1 VLIRKQLGMFAV
13 PLPTTISDTLHA
25 TLHKLLSVNNKE
37 VFHPMAIEVLN
48 PYHVA
53 IAQFDEAAERLG
65 LSQPLRA
72 ILRKPKR
79 ELIVNFPVRL
89 DNGDVE
95 MFTGYR
101 VQHNINRG
109 PAKGGIR
116 FSPEVSLDEV
126 RALAMWM
133 TWKCAV
139 VGIPFGGAKGGVI
152 CDPHKLSN
160 SELERLSRR
169 YATEISILIGPN
181 SDIPAPDM
189 NTNPQIMAWMMD
201 TFSMHSGYSVPAVI
215 TGKPLAIG
223 GSEGRLEATARGVQV
238 VTREAMLKLGMQP
251 GESSVVIQGFGNV
264 GSISARLL
272 HELGCKV
279 VGLSDIN
286 GGVYNA
292 DGINVPRALRYSREH
307 GTLKGLPDT
316 EAVTNAE
323 LLELPCDVL
332 VPAALEN
339 QLTGKNASRVKA
351 RLIVEAAN
359 GPTTPDADRI
369 FDDRGITVVPD
380 IMANAGGV
388 TVSYF
393 EWVQDLQRFFW
404 AEDEIN
410 HRLESIMMR
419 AYHAMQNKADEQ
431 GTNLR
436 MGAYLLAVARVA
448 EATEIRGVYP

>member
-1 VLIRKQLGMFAV
+1 
-13 PLPTTISDTLHA
+13 
-25 TLHKLLSVNNKE
+25 
-37 VFHPMAIEVLN
+37 MAIDIVN
-48 PYHVA
+48 PYDMAV
-53 IAQFDEAAERLG
+53 AQFDEAADRLG
-65 LSQPLRA
+65 LSQAMRA

-79 ELIVNFPVRL
+79 ELIVNFPVRM

-152 CDPHKLSN
+152 CDPHKLSRG
-160 SELERLSRR
+160 ELERLTRR
-169 YATEISILIGPN
+169 YATEISILIGPD

-201 TFSMHSGYSVPAVI
+201 TFSMHQGYSVPAVI
-215 TGKPLAIG
+215 TGKPLSIG
-223 GSEGRLEATARGVQV
+223 GSEGRLEATARGVQFMAQ
-238 VTREAMLKLGMQP
+238 EAMRDLGMP
-251 GESSVVIQGFGNV
+251 MEGCSVVIQGFGNV
-264 GSISARLL
+264 GSIAARLF

-279 VGLSDIN
+279 VGVSDIS

-292 DGINVPRALRYSREH
+292 KGIDIHRALRYAKEH
-307 GTLKGLPDT
+307 GSLRGLPDT

-339 QLTGKNASRVKA
+339 QLTAKNASRIQA
-351 RLIVEAAN
+351 RLIIEAAN

-369 FDDRGITVVPD
+369 LNDRGIMIVPD
-380 IMANAGGV
+380 ILANAGGV

-404 AEDEIN
+404 AEHEIN
-410 HRLESIMMR
+410 NRLESIMTR
-419 AYHAMQNKADEQ
+419 AYRASRAKAEEQ
-431 GTNLR
+431 ETNLR
-436 MGAYLLAVARVA
+436 VGAYLLAVARVA
-448 EATEIRGVYP
+448 EATETRGVYP

>member
-1 VLIRKQLGMFAV
+1 
-13 PLPTTISDTLHA
+13 
-25 TLHKLLSVNNKE
+25 
-37 VFHPMAIEVLN
+37 MAIEVMS
-48 PYHVA
+48 PYAVA
-53 IAQFDEAAERLG
+53 VEQFDEAADRLG
-65 LSQPLRA
+65 LSQAMRA

-79 ELIVNFPVRL
+79 ELIVNFPVRM

-152 CDPHKLSN
+152 CDPHVMSRA
-160 SELERLSRR
+160 ELERMSRR

-201 TFSMHSGYSVPAVI
+201 TFSMHQGYSVPAVI

-238 VTREAMLKLGMQP
+238 VTREALAAYGMRP
-251 GESSVVIQGFGNV
+251 EKCAVVVQGFGNV
-264 GSISARLL
+264 GSITARLL
-272 HELGCKV
+272 SELGCKV
-279 VGLSDIN
+279 VALSDIK
-286 GGVYNA
+286 GGVYNPA
-292 DGINVPRALRYSREH
+292 GIDVHQALRYSKEH
-307 GTLKGLPDT
+307 GNLAGLPNT
-316 EAVTNAE
+316 EPVTNAE
-323 LLELPCDVL
+323 LLELPCEVL

-339 QLTGKNASRVKA
+339 QLTERNAA
-351 RLIVEAAN
+351 RIQARMIVEAAN
-359 GPTTPDADRI
+359 GPTTPEADRI
-369 FDDRGITVVPD
+369 FNDRGMIVVPD
-380 IMANAGGV
+380 ILANAGGV

-404 AEDEIN
+404 AENEIN
-410 HRLESIMMR
+410 NRLETIMMR
-419 AYHAMQNKADEQ
+419 SFHAVHTKAEEQ
-431 GTNLR
+431 QTNLR

>member
-1 VLIRKQLGMFAV
+1 
-13 PLPTTISDTLHA
+13 
-25 TLHKLLSVNNKE
+25 
-37 VFHPMAIEVLN
+37 MAIEIVN
-48 PYHVA
+48 PYDVA
-53 IAQFDEAAERLG
+53 VAQFDEAADYLG
-65 LSQPLRA
+65 LSQAMRA

-79 ELIVNFPVRL
+79 ELIVNFPVRM

-116 FSPEVSLDEV
+116 FAPEVSLDEV

-139 VGIPFGGAKGGVI
+139 VAIPFGGAKGGVI
-152 CDPHKLSN
+152 CDPHKMSRA
-160 SELERLSRR
+160 ELERMTRR
-169 YATEISILIGPN
+169 YATEISILIGPD

-189 NTNPQIMAWMMD
+189 NTNPQVMGWIMD
-201 TFSMHSGYSVPAVI
+201 TYSMHSGYSVPAVV

-223 GSEGRLEATARGVQV
+223 GSEGRLEATARGVRV
-238 VTREAMLKLGMQP
+238 VTGEAMRDKGMQP
-251 GESSVVIQGFGNV
+251 EECSVVVQGFGNV
-264 GSISARLL
+264 GSITARLL
-272 HELGCKV
+272 HDELKCKI
-279 VGLSDIN
+279 VGLSDIA

-292 DGINVPRALRYSREH
+292 KGIDVHRALRYSKEH

-316 EAVTNAE
+316 EPVSNAE

-339 QLTGKNASRVKA
+339 QLTGRNASRIKA
-351 RLIVEAAN
+351 NLIIEAAN
-359 GPTTPDADRI
+359 GPTTPDADHI
-369 FDDRGITVVPD
+369 FNDRGITVVPD
-380 IMANAGGV
+380 ILANAGGV

-404 AEDEIN
+404 AEQQIN
-410 HRLESIMMR
+410 SQLENIMER
-419 AYHAMQNKADEQ
+419 SYQAVRNKSLEQ
-431 GTNLR
+431 DCNLR

>member
-1 VLIRKQLGMFAV
+1 
-13 PLPTTISDTLHA
+13 
-25 TLHKLLSVNNKE
+25 
-37 VFHPMAIEVLN
+37 MAIEILN
-48 PYHVA
+48 PYEVA
-53 IAQFDEAAERLG
+53 VAQFDEAADRLG
-65 LSQPLRA
+65 LSQAMRA

-79 ELIVNFPVRL
+79 ELIVNFPVRK

-152 CDPHKLSN
+152 CDPHLLSRA
-160 SELERLSRR
+160 ELERLSRR

-189 NTNPQIMAWMMD
+189 NTNPQIMGWMMD
-201 TFSMHSGYSVPAVI
+201 TFSMHQGYSVPAVI

-238 VTREAMLKLGMQP
+238 VAREAMIGLGMHP
-251 GESSVVIQGFGNV
+251 ADSTVVVQGFGNV
-264 GSISARLL
+264 GSISARLM

-286 GGVYNA
+286 GGVYNPN
-292 DGINVPRALRYSREH
+292 GIDVHQALHYSKEH
-307 GTLKGLPDT
+307 GTLRGMLNT
-316 EAVTNAE
+316 EAVTNME

-332 VPAALEN
+332 IPAALEN
-339 QLTGKNASRVKA
+339 QLTGRNASRVKA
-351 RLIVEAAN
+351 RLIIEAAN
-359 GPTTPDADRI
+359 GPTSPDADHI
-369 FDDRGITVVPD
+369 FNDRGIVVVPD
-380 IMANAGGV
+380 ILANAGGV

-404 AEDEIN
+404 AENEIN
-410 HRLESIMMR
+410 DRLETLMMR
-419 AYHAMQNKADEQ
+419 SYRAVKQKAEEQ
-431 GTNLR
+431 DASMR

-448 EATEIRGVYP
+448 EATEIRGIYP

>member
-1 VLIRKQLGMFAV
+1 
-13 PLPTTISDTLHA
+13 
-25 TLHKLLSVNNKE
+25 
-37 VFHPMAIEVLN
+37 MAIDVMN
-48 PYHVA
+48 PYDMAV
-53 IAQFDEAAERLG
+53 AQFDEAADRLG
-65 LSQPLRA
+65 LSQAMRA

-79 ELIVNFPVRL
+79 ELIVNFPVRM

-152 CDPHKLSN
+152 CDPHKLSR
-160 SELERLSRR
+160 SELERLTRR
-169 YATEISILIGPN
+169 YATEISVLIGPD

-189 NTNPQIMAWMMD
+189 NTNPQIMAWIMD
-201 TFSMHSGYSVPAVI
+201 TYSMHSGYSVPAVI
-215 TGKPLAIG
+215 TGKPLSIG
-223 GSEGRLEATARGVQV
+223 GSEGRLEATARGVQF
-238 VTREAMLKLGMQP
+238 VTREALLDLGMHP
-251 GESSVVIQGFGNV
+251 EDCSVVIQGFGNV

-279 VGLSDIN
+279 VGISDIH
-286 GGVYNA
+286 GGRYNPR
-292 DGINVPRALRYSREH
+292 GIDVHRALRYSKEH
-307 GTLKGLPDT
+307 GSLRDLPDT

-323 LLELPCDVL
+323 LLELACEVL

-339 QLTGKNASRVKA
+339 QLTTKNAARVKA

-369 FDDRGITVVPD
+369 LNDRGVTIVPD
-380 IMANAGGV
+380 ILANAGGV

-404 AEDEIN
+404 AEHEIN
-410 HRLESIMMR
+410 NRLESIMTR
-419 AYHAMQNKADEQ
+419 AYRAVRTKTEEQ
-431 GTNLR
+431 ETNLR

-448 EATEIRGVYP
+448 EATETRGVYP

>member
-1 VLIRKQLGMFAV
+1 
-13 PLPTTISDTLHA
+13 
-25 TLHKLLSVNNKE
+25 
-37 VFHPMAIEVLN
+37 
-48 PYHVA
+48 
-53 IAQFDEAAERLG
+53 
-65 LSQPLRA
+65 
-72 ILRKPKR
+72 
-79 ELIVNFPVRL
+79 
-89 DNGDVE
+89 

-152 CDPHKLSN
+152 CDPHKLSRA
-160 SELERLSRR
+160 ELERLSRR
-169 YATEISILIGPN
+169 YATEISILIGPD

-201 TFSMHSGYSVPAVI
+201 TFSMHKGYSVPAVI

-223 GSEGRLEATARGVQV
+223 GSEGRLEATARGVQY
-238 VTREAMLKLGMQP
+238 VTLEAMHDLEMRP
-251 GESSVVIQGFGNV
+251 EDSSVVIQGFGNV

-272 HELGCKV
+272 HELGCKILAV
-279 VGLSDIN
+279 SDMH
-286 GGVYNA
+286 GGVYNPH
-292 DGINVPRALRYSREH
+292 GIDIHRALRYSKEH
-307 GTLKGLPDT
+307 GSLKGLPET
-316 EAVTNAE
+316 EPVTNAE

-339 QLTGKNASRVKA
+339 QVTAKNALRVKA
-351 RLIVEAAN
+351 RLMIEAAN
-359 GPTTPDADRI
+359 GPTTPEADRI
-369 FDDRGITVVPD
+369 LNDRGVMIVPD
-380 IMANAGGV
+380 ILANAGGV

-404 AEDEIN
+404 SEHEIDN
-410 HRLESIMMR
+410 RLESIITR
-419 AYHAMQNKADEQ
+419 AYRAVRAKTDEQ
-431 GTNLR
+431 ETNMR

>member
-1 VLIRKQLGMFAV
+1 
-13 PLPTTISDTLHA
+13 
-25 TLHKLLSVNNKE
+25 
-37 VFHPMAIEVLN
+37 MAIEILN

-53 IAQFDEAAERLG
+53 VAQFDEAAERLG

-79 ELIVNFPVRL
+79 ELIVNFPVRM
-89 DNGDVE
+89 DNRDVE

-139 VGIPFGGAKGGVI
+139 VSIPFGGAKGGVI
-152 CDPHKLSN
+152 CDPHKLS
-160 SELERLSRR
+160 SAELERLTRR

-189 NTNPQIMAWMMD
+189 NTNPQIMAWIMD

-223 GSEGRLEATARGVQV
+223 GSEGRLEATARGIQV

-251 GESSVVIQGFGNV
+251 EACSVVIQGFGNV

-279 VGLSDIN
+279 VGLSDIS
-286 GGVYNA
+286 GGVYSPN
-292 DGINVPRALRYSREH
+292 GINVPRALRYSNEH

-332 VPAALEN
+332 IPAALEN
-339 QLTGKNASRVKA
+339 QLTGRNASRVKA

-359 GPTTPDADRI
+359 GPTTPDADHI
-369 FDDRGITVVPD
+369 FADRGITVVPD
-380 IMANAGGV
+380 IVANAGGV

-410 HRLESIMMR
+410 HRLESIMTR
-419 AYHAMQNKADEQ
+419 AFYAVQHKAEEQ
-431 GTNLR
+431 ETNLR
-436 MGAYLLAVARVA
+436 IGAYLLAVARVA

>member
-1 VLIRKQLGMFAV
+1 MVV
-13 PLPTTISDTLHA
+13 D
-25 TLHKLLSVNNKE
+25 V
-37 VFHPMAIEVLN
+37 VN
-48 PYHVA
+48 PYAMAV
-53 IAQFDEAAERLG
+53 AQFDEAAERLG
-65 LSQPLRA
+65 LSQAMRA
-72 ILRKPKR
+72 ILRMPKR
-79 ELIVNFPVRL
+79 ELIVNFPVRM

-152 CDPHKLSN
+152 CDPHKLSRA
-160 SELERLSRR
+160 ELERLSRR

-189 NTNPQIMAWMMD
+189 NTNPQIMGWIMD
-201 TFSMHSGYSVPAVI
+201 TFSMHQGYSVPAVI

-238 VTREAMLKLGMQP
+238 VTREAMRDLEMHP
-251 GESSVVIQGFGNV
+251 EDCSVVVQGFGNV

-272 HELGCKV
+272 HEMGCRV
-279 VGLSDIN
+279 VGLSDIS

-292 DGINVPRALRYSREH
+292 NGIDVHRALRYSKEH
-307 GTLKGLPDT
+307 GALKGLPET
-316 EAVTNAE
+316 EPVTNAQ
-323 LLELPCDVL
+323 LLELPCDAL

-339 QLTGKNASRVKA
+339 QLTGRNASRVRA
-351 RLIVEAAN
+351 RLIIEAAN

-369 FDDRGITVVPD
+369 FNDRGITVVPD
-380 IMANAGGV
+380 ILANAGGV

-404 AEDEIN
+404 AENEIN
-410 HRLESIMMR
+410 NRLESIMERSYR
-419 AYHAMQNKADEQ
+419 AVHLKALEQ
-431 GTNLR
+431 ETNLR

>member
-1 VLIRKQLGMFAV
+1 
-13 PLPTTISDTLHA
+13 
-25 TLHKLLSVNNKE
+25 
-37 VFHPMAIEVLN
+37 MAIEVMS
-48 PYHVA
+48 PYAVA
-53 IAQFDEAAERLG
+53 VEQFDEAADRLG
-65 LSQPLRA
+65 LSQAMRA

-79 ELIVNFPVRL
+79 ELIVNFPVRM

-139 VGIPFGGAKGGVI
+139 VNIPFGGAKGGVL
-152 CDPHKLSN
+152 CDPHLMSS

-189 NTNPQIMAWMMD
+189 NTNPQVMAWMMD
-201 TFSMHSGYSVPAVI
+201 TFSMHMGYSVPAVI

-238 VTREAMLKLGMQP
+238 VTREALALHNMRPDKCA
-251 GESSVVIQGFGNV
+251 VVVQGFGNV
-264 GSISARLL
+264 GSITARLL
-272 HELGCKV
+272 SELGCKV
-279 VGLSDIN
+279 VALSDIK
-286 GGVYNA
+286 GGVYNPA
-292 DGINVPRALRYSREH
+292 GIDVSQAMRYSKEH
-307 GTLKGLPDT
+307 GNLAGMPNT

-323 LLELPCDVL
+323 LLELPCEVL

-339 QLTGKNASRVKA
+339 QLTERNAPRIQA
-351 RLIVEAAN
+351 RMIIEAAN
-359 GPTTPDADRI
+359 GPTTPEADRI
-369 FDDRGITVVPD
+369 LNDRGVTIVPD
-380 IMANAGGV
+380 ILANAGGV

-404 AEDEIN
+404 AENEIN
-410 HRLESIMMR
+410 NRLETIMMR
-419 AYHAMQNKADEQ
+419 SFHAVHQKAKEQN
-431 GTNLR
+431 TNLR